1 MVLKCGA
8 ETHLFF
14 SHLAIDASDTSASRT
29 LGPCRPASPIAP
41 SEASYEGRSELEECL
56 DNDGRSV
63 ASTVCITKRHKT
75 SRFGLFL
82 LAICEIGCTY
92 KKKVP
97 LGVRL
102 ISTRR
107 SEPRG
112 FFKTK
117 FRGPEIKNLDR
128 GCATPVVLV
137 AGGPTPRSSLC
148 AAKLA
153 GPRPL
158 VEFIGPSGCR
168 LLLGLANVA
177 ICLEVA
183 TPQTLRAASEILH
196 LVVRKR

>member
-1 MVLKCGA
+1 MAGRSRA
-8 ETHLFF
+8 LFASRNVIKRHDLAF
-14 SHLAIDASDTSASRT
+14 FASHLRDRVH
-29 LGPCRPASPIAP
+29 L
-41 SEASYEGRSELEECL
+41 
-56 DNDGRSV
+56 
-63 ASTVCITKRHKT
+63 
-75 SRFGLFL
+75 
-82 LAICEIGCTY
+82 

-107 SEPRG
+107 SEPRV
-112 FFKTK
+112 FVKTK

-128 GCATPVVLV
+128 GCAKPVVLV